1 MKFYTVDGEN
11 PKVKI
16 SLLADKIQW
25 PVFLFSLTFTLAL
38 VGICMFCWEYQK
50 VQVNNTKVI
59 HKRTYRRNFGVSQTV
74 IIAMHWRI

>member
-1 MKFYTVDGEN
+1 
-11 PKVKI
+11 
-16 SLLADKIQW
+16 
-25 PVFLFSLTFTLAL
+25 
-38 VGICMFCWEYQK
+38 